1 MPPSSSV
8 TLAAKKKMTLSTFK
22 RLYQEYQASGLN
34 VKDFCANQSFA
45 PSTFY
50 YWKKKLHY
58 PGEKEAPGSFVP
70 LIIGSTPSSVTS
82 RTPQKK
88 ENTAC
93 SNQSIEFVFPNGTK
107 MRLGDNIDMGLLKTI
122 VHLFD

>member
-1 MPPSSSV
+1 
-8 TLAAKKKMTLSTFK
+8 MTLSAFE
-22 RLYQEYQASGLN
+22 RLYQECHASGLN
-34 VKDFCANQSFA
+34 VKDFCANQGLS

-50 YWKKKLHY
+50 YWKKKLQNQ
-58 PGEKEAPGSFVP
+58 EAGKTPGSFVP
-70 LIIGSTPSSVTS
+70 LVIGSPPATCTS
-82 RTPQKK
+82 HPQLKR
-88 ENTAC
+88 ENITN